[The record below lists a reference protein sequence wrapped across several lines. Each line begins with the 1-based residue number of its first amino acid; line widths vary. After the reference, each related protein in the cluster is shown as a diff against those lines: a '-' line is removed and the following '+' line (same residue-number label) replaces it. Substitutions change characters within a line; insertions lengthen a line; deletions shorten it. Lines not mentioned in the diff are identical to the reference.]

1 MIELTLLMSN
11 VEFVGSFALN
21 GIVILN
27 VSSIENTISTKANES
42 LPKSSSERLS
52 LISLGSNNVCSD
64 KILIPYQKEKVV

>member
-42 LPKSSSERLS
+42 TPKSSSERFS
-52 LISLGSNNVCSD
+52 FISLG
-64 KILIPYQKEKVV
+64 I